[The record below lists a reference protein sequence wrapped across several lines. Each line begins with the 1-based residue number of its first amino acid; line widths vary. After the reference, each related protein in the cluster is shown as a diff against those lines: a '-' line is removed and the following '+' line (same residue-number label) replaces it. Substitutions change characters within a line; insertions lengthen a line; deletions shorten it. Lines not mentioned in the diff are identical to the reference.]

1 MKKLRSNFAA
11 PEPYVIWSRLL
22 PHEVYS
28 PLCNLGGMYWWEYF
42 STLRGEQ

>member
-11 PEPYVIWSRLL
+11 PEPYFIWNRLL

>member
-11 PEPYVIWSRLL
+11 PEPYLTWTLVL
-22 PHEVYS
+22 PQGAYS